1 VVSPRLPVLPVDDDD
16 VDSRCII
23 IVDYSD
29 CRAVKTQPCQVTRC
43 QPRHPSRPLR
53 FLRCALPCHALY
65 TTDIQQAL
73 SLCTPRKTL
82 CLILCLY
89 LPTYLLLYI
98 LTLPVR
104 TCACLTRPDRS
115 PRGSQDIIRA
125 LPHAT
130 THPDITRPK
139 ARTQNFDLTNTV
151 HDA

>member
-23 IVDYSD
+23 IVDYSH

-43 QPRHPSRPLR
+43 QPSSLLRPLR

-73 SLCTPRKTL
+73 SVHLERRCTSL
-82 CLILCLY
+82 FSAS
-89 LPTYLLLYI
+89 TYLLYI
-98 LTLPVR
+98 LTLRVR
-104 TCACLTRPDRS
+104 MCACLTRPGRS
-115 PRGSQDIIRA
+115 PRASQDIIRA

-151 HDA
+151 HGA